1 VPPWESPC
9 IKKKKLGFSGV
20 KAAYMYCTYVATYA
34 LTVAGAF
41 PRAARILSS
50 RSKVMGL
57 SPRPLPAYSAYRSLR
72 SSGRLVVLVHPS
84 ASFAAR
90 GSE

>member
-1 VPPWESPC
+1 VVRRCRCRP
-9 IKKKKLGFSGV
+9 GV
-20 KAAYMYCTYVATYA
+20 IILYYTAT
-34 LTVAGAF
+34 LAGAL
-41 PRAARILSS
+41 PTAARITSS
-50 RSKVMGL
+50 RSKAMGL
-57 SPRPLPAYSAYRSLR
+57 SPRPLAAYSAYLSLR